1 MVKKEINKQKRI
13 ESLKKK
19 KNNNNN
25 NNNNKIN
32 YSAMTTL

>member
-19 KNNNNN
+19 KK
-25 NNNNKIN
+25 KIKIKIIIIK
-32 YSAMTTL
+32 